1 MYVSRPS
8 NRSRLVEGALRCLE
22 RLPPERVTARAITR
36 ESGTNLGSISH
47 HFGAKEE
54 LVTEAM
60 LLGLERWHQDVVSGL
75 AHLGDCDPAMRMS
88 AAAELAGRLCRRQ
101 PGLARTFIAALA
113 RAQHDPLVRQR
124 LAGDFVRTQRQFADY
139 PRLGSG
145 ETGLDAAG
153 LQALLVGTLA
163 QTMVARLDTRSLR
176 PQCGCRDA
184 GGGDRGTAGARA

>member
-1 MYVSRPS
+1 MSRPS

-60 LLGLERWHQDVVSGL
+60 LLGLERWHQEVVSGI
-75 AHLGDCDPAMRMS
+75 AHLGDRDPALRID
-88 AAAELAGRLCRRQ
+88 AAVEMAGRLYRRH
-101 PGLARTFIAALA
+101 PGLAQTFIAALG
-113 RAQHDPLVRQR
+113 RAQHDQLVRER
-124 LAGDFVRTQRQFADY
+124 LAEDFGRAQRQLAERL
-139 PRLGSG
+139 RLGTD
-145 ETGLDAAG
+145 ETGLESAG
-153 LQALLVGTLA
+153 LLQSLLVGTLA

-176 PQCGCRDA
+176 PQCGSRDA
-184 GGGDRGTAGARA
+184 GGGDRATAGARA